1 MTLAAGLGPAVQVE
15 ARRAALQALSPLPQV
30 DVTRPT
36 AQAVFVTRTPAP
48 ATRGVASLTNHGVGV
63 AKVTDRERERG
74 HQFSLLVS
82 AEEKENAILCVCV
95 FFNLSEQVSTQLL
108 PCLKNPDLQSTHC
121 KL

>member
-1 MTLAAGLGPAVQVE
+1 MAYETTGYTDASLKSVAFITGLTGQGAPIAAGLAGRVTLAAGLGPAVQVE

-63 AKVTDRERERG
+63 AKVT
-74 HQFSLLVS
+74 L
-82 AEEKENAILCVCV
+82 
-95 FFNLSEQVSTQLL
+95 
-108 PCLKNPDLQSTHC
+108 
-121 KL
+121 